1 MVPIE
6 YLDRAVILAHI
17 KGQKT
22 AAVTLQQNQTKEGS
36 RVKNKVIALI
46 TGLMLASGVAQA
58 TEVELRPDH
67 PETYVVQ
74 VGDTLWDIS
83 ETFLKTPWLWPKLWQ
98 ANPQIDNPHLIY
110 PGDKLRLVWVTDPAT
125 GETSPMLVRDEGRIV
140 KLGPKVRLSEARTA
154 IPTISL
160 KSLQPFLQYEQLLTQ
175 KDMETR
181 PYIVGTND
189 KTSRSAANQTLY
201 AKSADRSVPPH
212 SDLYGIYRR
221 GGEVIDPKS
230 GDSLGF
236 RAKLVAVAEGRPS
249 GEFTRLD
256 LVESK
261 SETRNGDL
269 VMPIMDSEDLP
280 IYFQPSNPSNRVEG
294 VMLHTANDVA
304 YAGKMD
310 VVAINLGSRDNIK
323 AGHVLA
329 LLRPGAEVYDN
340 PPETPTYREESSA
353 LEKMFVDFEGKKSVR
368 LPNERIGEV
377 MVFKAYERISYAFV
391 MRAEKPAAA
400 GDIVTNP

>member
-1 MVPIE
+1 M
-6 YLDRAVILAHI
+6 ILAHF
-17 KGQKT
+17 KGEKT

-46 TGLMLASGVAQA
+46 TGLMLASGLAQA

-67 PETYVVQ
+67 PETYVVK

-83 ETFLKTPWLWPKLWQ
+83 ETFLRTPWLWPKLWQ

-110 PGDKLRLVWVTDPAT
+110 PGDKLRLVWVTDPTT
-125 GETSPMLVRDEGRIV
+125 GEASPRLVRDEGRIV
-140 KLGPKVRLSEARTA
+140 KLGPKVRPSEARTA

-160 KSLQPFLQYEQLLTQ
+160 KSLQPFLQYEQLMT
-175 KDMETR
+175 KADMESR

-189 KTSRSAANQTLY
+189 RTNRSAANQTLY
-201 AKSADRSVPPH
+201 AKAADRSVPPH

-221 GGEVIDPKS
+221 GAEVIDPKT

-236 RAKLVAVAEGRPS
+236 RAKLVAVAEGRPA

-256 LVESK
+256 LVDSK
-261 SETRNGDL
+261 SETRNGDIIMP
-269 VMPIMDSEDLP
+269 VMDNEDLP
-280 IYFQPSNPSNRVEG
+280 IYFQPSNPSNKVEG
-294 VMLHTANDVA
+294 VLLHAATDATYV
-304 YAGKMD
+304 GKMD
-310 VVAINLGSRDNIK
+310 VVAINLGRRENIK
-323 AGHVLA
+323 AGNVLA

-340 PPETPTYREESSA
+340 PPERPTYREEASA
-353 LEKMFVDFEGKKSVR
+353 LEKLFVDSEGKKSVR

-377 MVFKAYERISYAFV
+377 MVFKVYERVSYAFV
-391 MRAEKPAAA
+391 MRAEKPASA